1 MAINKDCEVI
11 FLGIITFI
19 IVCLGAVMLFI
30 ALLIWYYYHTS
41 KSSMLMQQIKAH
53 KSVIRI
59 SEKDFSFA
67 KIKEL
72 DIMLS
77 NNGYLFDASE
87 TVASGT
93 VIHVYRRT

>member
-1 MAINKDCEVI
+1 MGV
-11 FLGIITFI
+11 ITFI
-19 IVCLGAVMLFI
+19 FMCISAVILFLALFI
-30 ALLIWYYYHTS
+30 WCYYHTS
-41 KSSMLMQQIKAH
+41 KSSVLMQQIKAH

-87 TVASGT
+87 TAASGA

>member
-1 MAINKDCEVI
+1 MGV
-11 FLGIITFI
+11 ITFI
-19 IVCLGAVMLFI
+19 TVCFGAAVLFI

-41 KSSMLMQQIKAH
+41 KSSVLMQQIKAH

-59 SEKDFSFA
+59 SEKDFSFD

-77 NNGYLFDASE
+77 NNGYLFDVSE
-87 TVASGT
+87 TAASGT